1 MELTSTLL
9 FCFFSDPL
17 GIVVYND
24 LPDGA
29 TCFNRTLAR
38 ESARSCPATATNSG
52 SATGNMA
59 SMANSAITV
68 TAPSKSSM
76 MASAKTL
83 QNHTKAGA
91 STATSV
97 AASVAA
103 SRTMALRPT
112 TTQSTTTRQP
122 PPTNLRPQHNS
133 RSTDNFLVYE
143 TVDKPAQVGRNL
155 YLFIFWPY
163 NFFWG

>member
-1 MELTSTLL
+1 M
-9 FCFFSDPL
+9 FFSDPL

-52 SATGNMA
+52 SNKA

-91 STATSV
+91 TATSV

-112 TTQSTTTRQP
+112 TTQSTTTTRP

-155 YLFIFWPY
+155 LIFVDFLP
-163 NFFWG
+163 